1 MLISDKINSDIYSY
15 ILENLDEI
23 SLISETQEELKSN
36 IKLFTYY
43 YLIETNNIYF
53 VEGFSDVADTVKSV
67 FWSSTLPLWVGK
79 ISLSNWL
86 GGVITSSLALGKFS
100 IATSMISQIISKITG
115 SSFGTL
121 TGPALLAANAQLLRV
136 VSLLMFPTVL
146 VGMVIY
152 RLIKFNDIQLIKNF
166 ELSLKSVIDTL
177 RLTNKSDLFN
187 VFSTIND
194 RYNDILL
201 NSCSKILDEKSRLI
215 CASQYYV
222 KFITEDVITKVI
234 LEYIRYSKQNN
245 IDLSHV
251 LTFYDL
257 VTFNINVNPIL
268 SRRLFNLYEFY
279 IKLLDS
285 YVFDSILRK
294 RYIDLLNTTT
304 NNYIREV
311 YND

>member
-23 SLISETQEELKSN
+23 LLISETREDFKSN
-36 IKLFTYY
+36 IKLLTYY
-43 YLIETNNIYF
+43 YLIETNHIYF
-53 VEGFSDVADTVKSV
+53 VEGFSDVAGTVKSV

-86 GGVITSSLALGKFS
+86 GGVVTSSLALGKFS

-121 TGPALLAANAQLLRV
+121 SGPALLAANAQLLRV

-177 RLTNKSDLFN
+177 RLTNKSELHT

-194 RYNDILL
+194 RYNNILS
-201 NSCSKILDEKSRLI
+201 NNCSKILDEKSRLI

-234 LEYIRYSKQNN
+234 FEYIQYSKQNN
-245 IDLSHV
+245 VDLSHIF
-251 LTFYDL
+251 TFYDL

-268 SRRLFNLYEFY
+268 SKRLFNLYEFY

-304 NNYIREV
+304 NSYIREV

>member
-245 IDLSHV
+245 VDLSHI

>member
-23 SLISETQEELKSN
+23 LLISETREDFKSN

-43 YLIETNNIYF
+43 YLIETNHIYF
-53 VEGFSDVADTVKSV
+53 VEGFSDVAGTVKSV

-86 GGVITSSLALGKFS
+86 GGVVTSSLALGKFS

-121 TGPALLAANAQLLRV
+121 SGPALLAANAQLLRV

-177 RLTNKSDLFN
+177 RLTNKSELHT

-194 RYNDILL
+194 RYNNILS
-201 NSCSKILDEKSRLI
+201 NNCSKILDEKSRLI

-234 LEYIRYSKQNN
+234 FEYIQYSKQNN
-245 IDLSHV
+245 VDLSHIF
-251 LTFYDL
+251 TFYDL

-268 SRRLFNLYEFY
+268 SKRLFNLYEFY

-304 NNYIREV
+304 NSYIREV

>member
-245 IDLSHV
+245 VDLSHV

>member
-23 SLISETQEELKSN
+23 SLISETQEELKNN

-187 VFSTIND
+187 VFSIIND

-245 IDLSHV
+245 VDLSHV

-304 NNYIREV
+304 NNYILEV